1 MVKHAMRRLQRRTA
15 PSTAIGRPAR
25 RALASSGAVVLL
37 LAGTTAMRPA
47 PPGADPAVTAS
58 PSASAT
64 SPASATGTSS
74 FRKIISPDLLVIE
87 PSGLSARQLRKLS
100 AAAGVRQVVT
110 ADGAAIKLNGHRVN
124 VLGVNPGQFRPWTPL
139 ATATNQRLWTAVGQG
154 RFVTSDKLAGRRKLH
169 PGTKY
174 LITGA
179 RQEQL
184 AFGGSAPLGISGI
197 DALVGSQAS
206 AQLGLVPGVLALVSA
221 PRASIA
227 RLMKAARA
235 ITGRSATLV
244 SLRPAEQRLPVDSSA
259 GSARPSTYLQ
269 LFRASAARYCPGLSW
284 TVLAAIGQIESG
296 DGSNMGPSSAGAL
309 GPMQFLPSTWREW
322 GITAFGESG
331 PPDIMDPFDAV
342 PAAARLLCAA
352 GAGSAGGLYGAVF
365 AYNHATWYVNEV
377 LTLAGEYARD
387 YG

>member
-1 MVKHAMRRLQRRTA
+1 M
-15 PSTAIGRPAR
+15 
-25 RALASSGAVVLL
+25 GAVVLL
-37 LAGTTAMRPA
+37 LAGTTAMRPP

-64 SPASATGTSS
+64 APATVTGSRSIRT
-74 FRKIISPDLLVIE
+74 IISPDLLVIE
-87 PSGLSARQLRKLS
+87 PSGLSARQLAKLS

-110 ADGAAIKLNGHRVN
+110 ADGAALKLNGHRVN
-124 VLGVNPGQFRPWTPL
+124 VLGVNPGQFRSWTPL

-154 RFVTSDKLAGRRKLH
+154 RFVASDKLAGRRNLH

-179 RQEQL
+179 RQERM
-184 AFGGSAPLGISGI
+184 AFGGSASLGISGI
-197 DALVGSQAS
+197 DALVSNQAS

-221 PRASIA
+221 PGAGMS
-227 RLMKAARA
+227 RLLKAVRA

-244 SLRPAEQRLPVDSSA
+244 SLRPAQQRLPVDASA
-259 GSARPSTYLQ
+259 GGSRPSTYLQ
-269 LFRASAARYCPGLSW
+269 LFRASAARYCPGMSW

-296 DGSNMGPSSAGAL
+296 DGANMGPSSAGAL

-331 PPDIMDPFDAV
+331 TPDIMDPFDAV

-352 GAGSAGGLYGAVF
+352 GAGSPSGLRGAIF

-377 LTLAGEYARD
+377 LALAQQYARD

>member
-1 MVKHAMRRLQRRTA
+1 M
-15 PSTAIGRPAR
+15 
-25 RALASSGAVVLL
+25 ASSGAVVLL

-47 PPGADPAVTAS
+47 PPAPPGADPAATASAS
-58 PSASAT
+58 PSAAATPSAT
-64 SPASATGTSS
+64 SSS
-74 FRKIISPDLLVIE
+74 SSVRTIVSPDLLVIE
-87 PSGLSARQLRKLS
+87 PSGLSARQLARVS

-124 VLGVNPGQFRPWTPL
+124 VLGVNPGQFRSWTPL
-139 ATATNQRLWTAVGQG
+139 ATATDQRLWTALGHG
-154 RFVTSDKLAGRRKLH
+154 RFVTSDRLAGRRNLH

-174 LITGA
+174 LISGA
-179 RQEQL
+179 GQEQL
-184 AFGGSAPLGISGI
+184 TFGGSAPLGIRGI
-197 DALVGSQAS
+197 DGLVSNQAS
-206 AQLGLVPGVLALVSA
+206 ARLGLVPGVLALVSA
-221 PRASIA
+221 PGAGMT
-227 RLMKAARA
+227 RLMKAVRA
-235 ITGRSATLV
+235 IAGRSATLV
-244 SLRPAEQRLPVDSSA
+244 SLRPAQQRLPVDKSA
-259 GSARPSTYLQ
+259 GSRRPSTYLQ
-269 LFRASAARYCPGLSW
+269 LFQASAARYCPGMSW

-352 GAGSAGGLYGAVF
+352 GAGSSRGLFGAVF

-377 LTLAGEYARD
+377 LGLAQQYARD